1 MMVSLTPSLEDY
13 LEAVL
18 VIGLR
23 GKVARVGSI
32 AQFLKVKTASVIGA
46 LKALSEKGL
55 VVHERY
61 GYVELTPQGRR
72 VANEIYGRHKT
83 LVKFLHGILGIDLP
97 TATEDACKIEH
108 YIHQGSLERINKF
121 IEFIESCPEGVPSW
135 LSSFKYYAKHNK
147 RPEPCPKGRR

>member
-1 MMVSLTPSLEDY
+1 MISLTPSLEDY
-13 LEAVL
+13 LESIL
-18 VIGLR
+18 IMEIKE
-23 GKVARVGSI
+23 KVARVRDI
-32 AQFLKVKTASVIGA
+32 AQFLNVRTASVIGA
-46 LKALSEKGL
+46 LKVLSEKGL

-61 GYVELTPQGRR
+61 GYVELTPQGRA
-72 VANEIYGRHKT
+72 VANEIYGKHKT

-108 YIHQGSLERINKF
+108 FIHRKSLERINKF

-135 LSSFKYYAKHNK
+135 LSSFKYFAKHNK